1 MNNNPILINA
11 LRFLGL
17 LMLQVLV
24 LNEIELHGFV
34 NPYIYPLFILLLPFE
49 TPHWLQLLLAFAIG
63 LLIDIYANTIGF
75 HAAASVAMAY
85 IRPFLMQMFR
95 PSGGYDNKEHP
106 VMVVMGLNW
115 TLFYITSA
123 ILLHHIILFSIEAGS
138 FSNITGTLSKIGL
151 GAIVS
156 VFVMMLYQFIL
167 VPKQ

>member
-1 MNNNPILINA
+1 MNNNPILVNA

-24 LNEIELHGFV
+24 LNEIELHGFI

-49 TPHWLQLLLAFAIG
+49 TPHWLQLLLAFFMG
-63 LLIDIYANTIGF
+63 LMVDIYANTIGF

-106 VMVVMGLNW
+106 VMYTMGVNW
-115 TLFYITSA
+115 TVFYVTSA
-123 ILLHHIILFSIEAGS
+123 VLLHHVILFSIEAWS
-138 FSNITGTLSKIGL
+138 IVNIPTTLTKIVIGVIL
-151 GAIVS
+151 S
-156 VFVMMLYQFIL
+156 VFIMMLYQFIL